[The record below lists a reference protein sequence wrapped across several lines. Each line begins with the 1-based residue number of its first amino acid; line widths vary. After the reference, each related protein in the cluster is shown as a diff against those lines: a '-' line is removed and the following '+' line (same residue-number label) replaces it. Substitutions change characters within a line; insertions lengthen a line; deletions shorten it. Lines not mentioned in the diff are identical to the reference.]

1 MLLATLAGLAVAV
14 WAFGEAGIA
23 GVVTVARRLGI
34 GGFLLYCLYSIGV
47 FAILGGA
54 WLAAAPGEPNAR
66 LPLFAWARMVREAV
80 ADLLPFSQIGGIVV
94 GTRVLTDRGIGRS
107 RVYGSMIADMTTEIA
122 SQLIFTLFGL
132 ATIFTAL
139 FAGGASAEVRPF
151 ILGGAGLMTAMVIG
165 LIAAQRAVLRLAAA
179 IARRVLPGSASTAE
193 ETGQELARIY
203 AHRGRIALAFMLNL
217 AGWVASAGGAWVA
230 LRLMGVPFPLVSAL
244 ALESLVFTLRS
255 VAFAIPGA
263 IGVQEATYALA
274 APLLGLPPHAALALA
289 LAKRAR
295 DLGVG
300 LPTLLAWQAGEMRS
314 VLRSGS
320 LGADRPD
327 RRSPSP

>member
-1 MLLATLAGLAVAV
+1 MLLATLAGLAVAT

-23 GVVTVARRLGI
+23 GVIGVARRLGLS
-34 GGFLLYCLYSIGV
+34 GFLLYCLYSVGV
-47 FAILGGA
+47 FGILGGA
-54 WLAAAPGEPNAR
+54 WLAAAPGERIDR

-80 ADLLPFSQIGGIVV
+80 ADLLPFSQIGGIIV
-94 GTRVLTDRGIGRS
+94 GTRVLTDRGLAPPRI
-107 RVYGSMIADMTTEIA
+107 YGSMIADMTTEIA

-132 ATIFTAL
+132 ATIAAAL
-139 FAGGASAEVRPF
+139 FAGGTTTAVRPF
-151 ILGGAGLMTAMVIG
+151 ILGGAGVMAAMVIG
-165 LIAAQRAVLRLAAA
+165 LIAAQHWVLRLAAA
-179 IARRVLPGSASTAE
+179 IAKRVLPGSAGTAE
-193 ETGQELARIY
+193 ETAGELGRIY
-203 AHRGRIALAFMLNL
+203 THRARIALAFLLNL

-300 LPTLLAWQAGEMRS
+300 LPTLLAWQAGEMRV
-314 VLRSGS
+314 VLG
-320 LGADRPD
+320 
-327 RRSPSP
+327 RRNIPS